1 MLTIWQKKSGCG
13 VESLTVSDLPVYSNI
28 PFGSY
33 QPEWTDFLKTYMY
46 PSIFGWNFRKVTLP
60 FTFHPE
66 FPKFPVKWYKHP
78 WPTGGLPVVL
88 PARWRHAEWHLPER
102 REAPTSLRDIYKFV
116 ACCSRTARQ
125 KLELWLFLP
134 ISWVFVV
141 ASSSCD
147 VLVHFWV
154 AMQRYFKCEC
164 GGALSWSLS
173 KSAFHFG
180 FLPSKPCFPLLKMCT
195 IAFTLH
201 RCKPTI
207 NLFFL
212 RRSMWPIDQIKDW
225 FQLRTPISLQCRRFL
240 WTRHK
245 IEDGGYNNTNPPW

>member
-1 MLTIWQKKSGCG
+1 MNGFPQN
-13 VESLTVSDLPVYSNI
+13 VYVPLNL
-28 PFGSY
+28 
-33 QPEWTDFLKTYMY
+33 WL
-46 PSIFGWNFRKVTLP
+46 
-60 FTFHPE
+60 E
-66 FPKFPVKWYKHP
+66 FPKSNLTIYLPSIRNFRNFLSNGKHP

-88 PARWRHAEWHLPER
+88 PVRWRHAEWRLPER
-102 REAPTSLRDIYKFV
+102 REAPTSLRDIYRFV
-116 ACCSRTARQ
+116 ACWSRTARQ
-125 KLELWLFLP
+125 KLELWLFLQ

-154 AMQRYFKCEC
+154 ARQRYFKCEC
-164 GGALSWSLS
+164 GGALSWSLVRFT
-173 KSAFHFG
+173 SAFYRQN
-180 FLPSKPCFPLLKMCT
+180 LASPKMCT
-195 IAFTLH
+195 FAFTLH
-201 RCKPTI
+201 RCKPTM

-245 IEDGGYNNTNPPW
+245 IEDGVYNNTNPPW